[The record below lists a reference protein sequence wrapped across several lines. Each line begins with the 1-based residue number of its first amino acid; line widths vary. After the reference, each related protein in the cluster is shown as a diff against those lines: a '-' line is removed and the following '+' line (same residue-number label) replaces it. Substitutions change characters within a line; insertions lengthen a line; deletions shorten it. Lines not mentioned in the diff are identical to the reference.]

1 MSLSAS
7 GGVAI
12 QARSLSKRARLQGRG
27 FRLEC
32 VAAGCLLVALRSH
45 GREVTLPALARKL
58 GISPS
63 EGGEEAES
71 AINRVV
77 KHLVKDCGVTV
88 AGKMAE

>member
-27 FRLEC
+27 FRLDC

-58 GISPS
+58 GISHS
-63 EGGEEAES
+63 EGEEAES